1 MKPPAIEDWLT
12 VLITISV
19 TTQIMFQIAM
29 ERVKLLLDS
38 NAHRQMSFLQMR
50 LQESS
55 CHIQDFLF
63 QVLLR
68 LVK

>member
-29 ERVKLLLDS
+29 ERVKL
-38 NAHRQMSFLQMR
+38 
-50 LQESS
+50 
-55 CHIQDFLF
+55 
-63 QVLLR
+63 
-68 LVK
+68 